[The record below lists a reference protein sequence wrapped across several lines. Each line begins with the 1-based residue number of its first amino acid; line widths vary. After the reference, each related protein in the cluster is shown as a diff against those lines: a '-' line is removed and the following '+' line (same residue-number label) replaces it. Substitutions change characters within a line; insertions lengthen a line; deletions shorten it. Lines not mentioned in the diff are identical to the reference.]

1 MPSAV
6 RNSDE
11 LKSIFHNL
19 VDERAYSFIAKKVAK
34 QNGDIRVAFD
44 LMKSALALLAKET
57 RKSKTLPPKKELR
70 VTYHTILEVNE
81 AKYGSKIAQTIR
93 SLTRQHMV
101 ILNALAELFE
111 EIGEEKA
118 VPYKKVFDAVE
129 RERKSRHQGKL

>member
-6 RNSDE
+6 RNSEE

-44 LMKSALALLAKET
+44 LMKSALALLAKEIK
-57 RKSKTLPPKKELR
+57 KSTTLPPKKELR

-81 AKYGSKIAQTIR
+81 AKYGSKIA
-93 SLTRQHMV
+93 
-101 ILNALAELFE
+101 
-111 EIGEEKA
+111 
-118 VPYKKVFDAVE
+118 
-129 RERKSRHQGKL
+129 

>member
-44 LMKSALALLAKET
+44 LMKSALALLAKEIK
-57 RKSKTLPPKKELR
+57 KSTTLPPKKELR

-101 ILNALAELFE
+101 ILYALAELFE
-111 EIGEEKA
+111 EIGEEKMIS
-118 VPYKKVFDAVE
+118 YKKAFDAVE
-129 RERKSRHQGKL
+129 KERKLRH